1 MVRQWLVLG
10 LIAAFAI
17 GLVVVFSPDDQGGFV
32 TAAKRSATAKA
43 KAKLAPDQVF
53 RSRPDLKPPDMPTTG
68 QAPGYVFLAPKRT
81 PGQNGPTI
89 LDARG
94 RVVWF
99 HPLPKGTTADD
110 FKVQTYGGKP
120 VLTWWEGKFHKGG
133 YGAGSWVIAD
143 GAYQEIARVR
153 AGDGMQGDLHDIQ
166 LTDRGTALIA
176 IYAQV
181 KRDLTEL
188 GSYAD
193 AQVLDSI
200 VQEVDIATGKVLWE
214 WHSLDHVGIG
224 ETYVNFPRKPSQV
237 MDYFHI
243 NSVDEDDD
251 GNLLISA
258 RNTWAVYK
266 VDKRGGDVIWRLG
279 GRRSDFGMAAG
290 TRFAWQHDARRQ
302 ADGTITIFDNQSM
315 PKIGEATR
323 LLTLDVNERERRA
336 TVVRALTHPD
346 KILSGAEGNAQLLAD
361 GSVFTGW
368 GLGRRVSQI
377 GPAGDVRFE
386 VKLPANADT
395 YRAFTGPWT
404 GRPTEPPVATAERRG
419 DAVTA
424 WASWNGATGI
434 TRWELLAGTQPDA
447 LRPIAKV
454 AATGFETAISAS
466 TSAPYVAVRPTGGP
480 TSAAVQV
487 P

>member
-1 MVRQWLVLG
+1 MPPGMVRHWVVLG
-10 LIAAFAI
+10 LIAVFAI
-17 GLVVVFSPDDQGGFV
+17 SLVAVFSGNEHRRTPMGN
-32 TAAKRSATAKA
+32 ATATTKV
-43 KAKLAPDQVF
+43 KLAPDQVF
-53 RSRPDLKPPDMPTTG
+53 RSRPDLRPPDMPATG

-99 HPLPKGTTADD
+99 HPMPKGTTADD
-110 FKVQTYGGKP
+110 FKVQTYQGRP

-143 GAYQEIARVR
+143 RSYREIARVR
-153 AGDGMQGDLHDIQ
+153 AGNGLQGDLHEMQ
-166 LTDRGTALIA
+166 LTARGTALIS
-176 IYAQV
+176 IYHQV
-181 KRDLTEL
+181 EHDLSDM
-188 GSYAD
+188 GSYAN

-200 VQEVDIATGKVLWE
+200 VQEVDLQTGEVLWD

-243 NSVDEDDD
+243 NSVEEDDD
-251 GNLLISA
+251 GNLIVSA
-258 RNTWAVYK
+258 RNTWAIYK
-266 VDKRGGDVIWRLG
+266 VDKRSGDVIWRLG
-279 GRRSDFGMAAG
+279 GRRSDFGMAPG

-302 ADGTITIFDNQSM
+302 ADGTITIFDNESM
-315 PKIGEATR
+315 PKIGPATR
-323 LLTLDVNERERRA
+323 LLTLNVDERARRVRVA
-336 TVVRALTHPD
+336 RALTHPD
-346 KILSGAEGNAQLLAD
+346 RILAGAEGNAQFLAD

-395 YRAFTGPWT
+395 YRAFTGPWN
-404 GRPTEPPVATAERRG
+404 GQPSEPPAATAERRG

-434 TRWELLAGTQPDA
+434 SRWQMLAGPSPDA
-447 LRPIAKV
+447 LRPIAS
-454 AATGFETAISAS
+454 ARPTGFETAISAS
-466 TSAPYVAVRPTGGP
+466 TAEPWVAVRTAGRM
-480 TSAAVQV
+480 SAPVQV
-487 P
+487 R